1 MKSPFNIFITG
12 VGGQGVVTLADVLRS
27 VCEQSELHTTG
38 SVIKGGAQR
47 LGTVSASLRIFES
60 ACSTYRDYSIDIP
73 DGSLDLMIGL
83 EPWECLRARH
93 LLGIGTRILVNRD
106 VVPLLIARQR
116 STGDCHPVTQLEN
129 LGVTLLAEEFTKK
142 AIEIHGTKKMLNF
155 EMGRRAIQFAIPAF
169 SVEHFD
175 QCFLESTANVSDA

>member
-12 VGGQGVVTLADVLRS
+12 VGGQGVVTLANVLRR
-27 VCEQSELHTTG
+27 VCEEMGLHTTG

-83 EPWECLRARH
+83 EPWECLRAHR
-93 LLGIGTRILVNRD
+93 LFGVDTKVLVNRD
-106 VVPLLIARQR
+106 IVPLLIARR
-116 STGDCHPVTQLEN
+116 RPIGDSHPVTQLEN
-129 LGVTLLAEEFTKK
+129 VGLTLLAEEFTQK
-142 AIEIHGTKKMLNF
+142 AVECHGSKKMLNF
-155 EMGRRAIQFAIPAF
+155 EMGRRAIQFAIPTF

-175 QCFLESTANVSDA
+175 ECFLEETSHV

>member
-1 MKSPFNIFITG
+1 M
-12 VGGQGVVTLADVLRS
+12 QRS
-27 VCEQSELHTTG
+27 HPS
-38 SVIKGGAQR
+38 
-47 LGTVSASLRIFES
+47 TVSASLRIFES

-93 LLGIGTRILVNRD
+93 LFGIDTKILVNRD
-106 VVPLLIARQR
+106 VVPLLIARR
-116 STGDCHPVTQLEN
+116 RPVSDSSAITQLKN
-129 LGVTLLAEEFTKK
+129 TGVTLVAEQFTQK
-142 AIEIHGTKKMLNF
+142 AIEFHGNKKMLNF

-175 QCFLESTANVSDA
+175 ECFMASTVNVSDE